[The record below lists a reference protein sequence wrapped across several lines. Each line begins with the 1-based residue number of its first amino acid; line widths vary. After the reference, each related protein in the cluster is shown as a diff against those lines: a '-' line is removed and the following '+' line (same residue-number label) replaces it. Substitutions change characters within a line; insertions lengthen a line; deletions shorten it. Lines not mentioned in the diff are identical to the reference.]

1 MGDDK
6 LNQRQQPRILFE
18 IDTVVVFPVTALRV
32 QTKGAQRCVGVEPNQ
47 RERLASQLVQQLV
60 KACPLAVNI
69 VQAVLLL
76 VHLQDYDAIEKLPDE
91 IRADL
96 VCIQTAGAGVCAVVS
111 TVKPHRNARMA
122 LEEGLNRELVPL
134 DFLLSSAT
142 RPAQVGLL
150 PDLEQM
156 T

>member
-47 RERLASQLVQQLV
+47 RERLASQLVQLV
-60 KACPLAVNI
+60 KACPLVNI
-69 VQAVLLL
+69 VHAVLLL
-76 VHLQDYDAIEKLPDE
+76 IHLQDYDAIEKLPDE

-111 TVKPHRNARMA
+111 TVKPYRNARMA